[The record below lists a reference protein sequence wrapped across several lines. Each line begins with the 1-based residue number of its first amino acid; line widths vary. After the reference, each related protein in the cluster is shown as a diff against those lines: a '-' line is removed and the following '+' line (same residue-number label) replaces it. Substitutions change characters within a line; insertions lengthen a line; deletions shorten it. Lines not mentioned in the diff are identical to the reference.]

1 MGKPRTVAGATSI
14 LLGKYDEGTFGEEKL
29 GHVMNVI
36 LALCENPDSVT
47 INTSLLNQV
56 WARLNWYI
64 KIEKKG
70 FLLVLLSADHW
81 KKREKVRTTISE
93 LGVSS
98 ELIHVMQPALSMK
111 NAQGTVVSRDCR
123 LILYSKECPKVVLEQ
138 IPPEISVKFKN
149 LHPNS
154 IHRALVDL
162 SKKLDT

>member
-1 MGKPRTVAGATSI
+1 MVKPRTVAGATSI
-14 LLGKYDEGTFGEEKL
+14 LLGKYDEGAFSEEKL

-47 INTSLLNQV
+47 INASLLNKV
-56 WARLNWYI
+56 WARLNEYI
-64 KIEKKG
+64 KSEKKG

-81 KKREKVRTTISE
+81 KKREKVRTIISK
-93 LGVSS
+93 LGVGSD
-98 ELIHVMQPALSMK
+98 LIRIMQPALSMK
-111 NAQGTVVSRDCR
+111 NAQAVVVSRDCR

-138 IPPEISVKFKN
+138 ISPEISVQFKN

-154 IHRALVDL
+154 IHRALADL